1 MVGTGACLSRRR
13 SYDLPL
19 RVQLGDAVC
28 GGKGKQGTE
37 RVFAGF
43 LGKHSVLRP
52 SWTIGESMKKMSPIL
67 AIGFAASIAFTVS
80 VAQAQNNQAAPA
92 QVPTSAT
99 TQNGTPATELVTE
112 KKTASSNK
120 PAHHPRVAA
129 HYRHHHRYG
138 ASYGAYAYFG
148 SRYRYRSSADNER
161 RCMLSPGSLNYVPCT
176 NKW

>member
-1 MVGTGACLSRRR
+1 V
-13 SYDLPL
+13 D
-19 RVQLGDAVC
+19 
-28 GGKGKQGTE
+28 
-37 RVFAGF
+37 
-43 LGKHSVLRP
+43 HS
-52 SWTIGESMKKMSPIL
+52 ESMKKMSPIL
-67 AIGFAASIAFTVS
+67 AIGFAASIPFTVS